1 MTPLRSWPKP
11 VDESSRLAALH
22 RLGLLDQ
29 PQDDELDAL
38 TRLAS
43 YICGTPT
50 AVLNLIDADR
60 QWQAS
65 AYGDE
70 PGEVRRDDSMC
81 GYSILSRDI
90 TYTPDAS
97 LDRVF
102 AENPHVTGELGS
114 IRLYVAAPL
123 VVGANHVVG
132 TLCAFA
138 PTPSELTRVQIERLR
153 DLADATVRILELR
166 HAAGELA
173 RAATRDALTGLP
185 NRSLLTE
192 SMARAFARRDR
203 SITEPGLLFVD
214 LDGFKAVN
222 DELGHAA
229 GDIVLKIVTERLLDC
244 VRASDLVARLGGDEF
259 VVLVETSPEED
270 EAGGLELLAER
281 IRVALSGSHTLPGGR
296 TVRLGASVGVAVPD
310 GDDDTPEALLARADA
325 AMYLDKARA

>member
-1 MTPLRSWPKP
+1 VNPQRSWPKP

-22 RLGLLDQ
+22 HLAVLDQ
-29 PQDDELDAL
+29 PPDDELDAL

-65 AYGDE
+65 AFGHE
-70 PGEVRRDDSMC
+70 AGEVARNDSMC

-97 LDRVF
+97 LHDVF
-102 AENPHVTGELGS
+102 SDNPHVTGELGT

-123 VVGANHVVG
+123 VVGGNHVVG
-132 TLCAFA
+132 TLCAYA
-138 PTPSELTRVQIERLR
+138 PTVSELTRVQIERLR

-173 RAATRDALTGLP
+173 RAATRDPLTGLP

-192 SMARAFARRDR
+192 SMSRAFARRDR

-222 DELGHAA
+222 DELGHAT
-229 GDIVLKIVTERLLDC
+229 GDVVLREVAQRLLGC

-259 VVLVETSPEED
+259 VVFVESAPED
-270 EAGGLELLAER
+270 EEEGLELLAD
-281 IRVALSGSHTLPGGR
+281 RVRAAVADAYPVPGGR
-296 TVRLGASVGVAVPD
+296 TVRLSASVGVAVPE
-310 GDDDTPEALLARADA
+310 GEDDTPQALLARADA